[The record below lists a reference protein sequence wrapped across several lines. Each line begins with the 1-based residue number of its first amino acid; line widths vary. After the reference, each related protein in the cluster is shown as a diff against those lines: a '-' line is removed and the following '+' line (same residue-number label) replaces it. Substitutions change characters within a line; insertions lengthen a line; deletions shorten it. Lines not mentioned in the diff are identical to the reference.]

1 VIRGLGLVVCLL
13 MAGPAGADEPPPPSP
28 AVVAGLVDA
37 LADPL
42 AATRETAASALK
54 EYPALAVEH
63 GAVAPLVDLAL
74 NDPVTEVR
82 EEALWVLGEIG
93 PDARDEAIP
102 ALLDLLNPLA
112 PPPGMVQGIAAWAV
126 GRMDL
131 PVEDA
136 SKALLPLLLSMDE
149 FTQRAAAD
157 GIGAMGEPM
166 IPMLLFTLTQME
178 GSHYS
183 AGVVEALAAMGE
195 DAKLAIPALL
205 ELQETTDRAWLRRDI
220 DRALEHIG
228 HVDTEAK
235 VNRLVAE
242 LDSAPDHT
250 RYLNIVAIG
259 DMGPAAA
266 SAVPALLE
274 AVADEHVCNVAL
286 DALVDVAPEDQWPAV
301 AAAAVPVLERDDWKG
316 STAAR
321 ALAELG
327 EPGRDALVTALTS
340 RARTTRVNALAGLLQ
355 IEPDPGERANKVLK
369 GMLRDGDLEI
379 RGSAARVY
387 GRYGDSAFP
396 HLQKAIGREKDDQT
410 RSEMIYALDG
420 MGAQTLPLLRRELVR
435 EGPWVSAAAAHQ
447 LGALGPAAA
456 PAVGDLLVHGGGY
469 NGKSDVA
476 AAIEGIGSAAV
487 PALIE
492 AMSSDHPPVRETAVY
507 TLGRIGPD
515 ARDAVPALALALD
528 DDHED
533 VRQWAAWALGR
544 IGPDAVG
551 AVEDLRGALTDPE
564 TWVRANAAE
573 ALGHIGVGAA
583 PAIPDLVAVIRWD
596 RGWNVAANAADSLAV
611 FGPESAEAVAPL
623 TEALSSDRES
633 LRSGSARALQAI
645 GVTSP
650 EICAG
655 LRQALDDPKARVRK
669 AAAEALLVLGEES
682 DAARAT
688 MVLRRAPDEMWDEDM
703 RAMEE
708 IVLPPPLDWE

>member
-1 VIRGLGLVVCLL
+1 MMRWVVLVGCLL
-13 MAGPAGADEPPPPSP
+13 LAPQAGEAEEQPPSP

-37 LADPL
+37 LADPQ
-42 AATRETAASALK
+42 AATRETAANALR
-54 EYPALAVEH
+54 EHPAMAVEH
-63 GAVAPLVDLAL
+63 GAVPPLVDLAL
-74 NDPVTEVR
+74 HDPVTEVR

-102 ALLDLLNPLA
+102 ALLGLLDPVA
-112 PPPGMVQGIAAWAV
+112 PPPGMIQGIAAWAV

-195 DAKLAIPALL
+195 DAQLAIPALL

-220 DRALEHIG
+220 DRALERIG
-228 HVDTEAK
+228 YVDTDAR
-235 VNRLVAE
+235 VSRLVAE
-242 LDSAPDHT
+242 LDAAPDHT

-259 DMGPAAA
+259 DLGPAGAA
-266 SAVPALLE
+266 AVPALLE
-274 AVADEHVCNVAL
+274 AVADEHTCNVAL
-286 DALVDVAPEDQWPAV
+286 GSLVDVAPKDQWPAV
-301 AAAAVPVLERDDWKG
+301 AEAAVPVLERDDWKG
-316 STAAR
+316 TTAAQT
-321 ALAELG
+321 LAELG
-327 EPGRDALVTALTS
+327 DPGRDALVAALG
-340 RARTTRVNALAGLLQ
+340 APDRTTRFNALVGLAQ
-355 IEPDPGERANKVLK
+355 VEPDAGEDAARVLK
-369 GMLRDGDLEI
+369 RMLRDDDHEI

-387 GRYGDSAFP
+387 GKYGDSVFP
-396 HLQKAIGREKDDQT
+396 HLHKAIGREKEAQT
-410 RSEMIYALDG
+410 RAEMIYALDG
-420 MGAQTLPLLRRELVR
+420 MGAQTLPLLRQELVR

-447 LGALGPAAA
+447 IGELGPAGA
-456 PAVGDLLVHGGGY
+456 PAVPDLLVHGGGY

-476 AAIEGIGSAAV
+476 AAIEGIGAAAV
-487 PALIE
+487 PALVE
-492 AMSSDHPPVRETAVY
+492 AMDSDHPPTRETAAY

-515 ARDAVPALALALD
+515 ARDGVPALALALD
-528 DDHED
+528 DEHED
-533 VRQWAAWALGR
+533 VRQWAAWSLGL
-544 IGPDAVG
+544 IGPGAVG

-564 TWVRANAAE
+564 TWVRSNAAE
-573 ALGHIGVGAA
+573 ALGRIGEGAA
-583 PAIPDLVAVIRWD
+583 PAIPDLVSVIQWD
-596 RGWNVAANAADSLAV
+596 RGYGVAANAADALAT
-611 FGPESAEAVAPL
+611 FGPDAADAVAPL
-623 TEALSSDRES
+623 TEALSSEREG
-633 LRSGSARALQAI
+633 LRSASARALLAI

-669 AAAEALLVLGEES
+669 AAAEALLVLGEEG

-688 MVLRRAPDEMWDEDM
+688 VVLRRAPDEMWDEDM